1 MNTDVVLFMRDVWP
15 FLASFLWNCA
25 LSLFVC
31 LVSGEKYDPTWLL
44 FLCCH
49 ANITIELFLMSEI
62 YLWWV
67 AMGDPLGSFCCSSRM
82 ISIKASR
89 ILLFVSYF
97 FSPGISRW
105 SSSAVLLLPPVK
117 RTIPEWRFARLRDK
131 FYMKFINKMFISK
144 ANNCVCYNS
153 REENSHTKASFVQA
167 KLFCGWIF
175 VRELFRID

>member
-1 MNTDVVLFMRDVWP
+1 MNIGHSYYHTKSNYKLYYLSFGLCRFNYQNHGICYHSLGMNTDVVLFMRNVWP

-62 YLWWV
+62 CLWWV
-67 AMGDPLGSFCCSSRM
+67 AMGDPLGSFCCSPRI
-82 ISIKASR
+82 ISLKASQ

-105 SSSAVLLLPPVK
+105 SSSAVLLLPPIK
-117 RTIPEWRFARLRDK
+117 
-131 FYMKFINKMFISK
+131 
-144 ANNCVCYNS
+144 
-153 REENSHTKASFVQA
+153 ENDPGMALCTPTRQILHE
-167 KLFCGWIF
+167 IY
-175 VRELFRID
+175 